1 MKTDSNSKVRVGI
14 IGLGPRGQTL
24 AATIGLLRDEVE
36 ISAICD
42 LNPERVET
50 MRQRLEADNIHPKT
64 YLHSEELLASP
75 EVDGVLI
82 PTSWN
87 AHLPLAIQAVKAGKP
102 VAMEVGGATG
112 CEELWELVR
121 QAEANHANAMM
132 MENCCWGRQELLAL
146 NMARQGLFGELLHCE
161 CGYWHDITWEY
172 ANQDGPVTERG
183 WHNLRRNG
191 DLYPTHGI
199 GPIAKILDINRG
211 NRFLTLSSVSS
222 KARTMSLA
230 TGNKC
235 HFNCGDVTTTII
247 KCANGETVMLSHSV
261 AAPHPYSRRGMVQGT
276 NGIWMEDK
284 GIFIKGISPTEMP
297 IDVAGNPYQEHRW
310 DPIEKFYDEYD
321 HPIWQDFKKNPV
333 GGHGGMDTIAIRN
346 FCKAIADGTE
356 FPIDI
361 YDTATWMCLTAL
373 SEQSVAMG
381 GMPVPVP
388 DFTCG
393 KWVTRKPQK
402 TSLWTL

>member
-1 MKTDSNSKVRVGI
+1 MKHDSNSKVRLGI
-14 IGLGPRGQTL
+14 IGLGPRGETL
-24 AATIGLLRDEVE
+24 AATILLLRDEME
-36 ISAICD
+36 IAAICD
-42 LNPERVET
+42 TNEE
-50 MRQRLEADNIHPKT
+50 RLEAMRCRLAKEGVHPKT
-64 YLHSEELLASP
+64 FLHSADLLALP

-87 AHLPLAIQAVKAGKP
+87 AHLPLAIEALKAGKP
-102 VAMEVGGATG
+102 VATEVGGASS

-121 QAEANHANAMM
+121 QAEAHNANAMM
-132 MENCCWGRQELLAL
+132 MENCCWGRQELLVL
-146 NMARQGLFGELLHCE
+146 NMVRQGLFGELVHCE

-172 ANQDGPVTERG
+172 VNDVGPVSERG

-230 TGNKC
+230 TGGKC

-261 AAPHPYSRRGMVQGT
+261 APPHPYSRRGMVQGT

-321 HPIWQDFKKNPV
+321 HPIWQEFRRNPI
-333 GGHGGMDTIAIRN
+333 GGHGGMDTIALRN
-346 FCKAIADGTE
+346 FCRAIAEDTE

-393 KWVTRKPQK
+393 KWVTRQPQK

>member
-1 MKTDSNSKVRVGI
+1 MSKKKSQKVRVGI
-14 IGLGPRGQTL
+14 IGLGPRGETL
-24 AATIGLLRDEVE
+24 TATILILRDEIDIV
-36 ISAICD
+36 AICD
-42 LNPERVET
+42 MNPERLEA
-50 MRQRLEADNIHPKT
+50 MKQRLAKEGIHPKT
-64 YLHSEELLASP
+64 FLHSEELLALP

-87 AHLPLAIQAVKAGKP
+87 AHLALAIQAVKAGKP

-132 MENCCWGRQELLAL
+132 MENCCWGRQELMAL
-146 NMARQGLFGELLHCE
+146 NMARQGIFGELLHCE
-161 CGYWHDITWEY
+161 CGYWHDITYECTDE
-172 ANQDGPVTERG
+172 NGPLTERG

-211 NRFLTLSSVSS
+211 NRFVSLCSVSS
-222 KARTMSLA
+222 KARTMELA
-230 TGNKC
+230 TKGKF
-235 HFNCGDVTTTII
+235 HFNGGDVTTTII
-247 KCANGETVMLSHSV
+247 KCANGETVMLSHSI

-276 NGIWMEDK
+276 KGIWMENT
-284 GIFIKGISPTEMP
+284 GVFIKGLSTTETL
-297 IDVAGNPYQEHRW
+297 IDVAGNPYERNIW
-310 DPIEKFYDEYD
+310 DPIEKFYDKYD
-321 HPIWQDFKKNPV
+321 HPIWQEFRKNPI
-333 GGHGGMDTIAIRN
+333 GGHNGLDTLALRSFCRAISN
-346 FCKAIADGTE
+346 GTE

-361 YDTATWMCLTAL
+361 YDTAVWMSITAL
-373 SEQSVAMG
+373 SEQSVALG

-393 KWVTRKPQK
+393 KWVTRKPQE
-402 TSLWTL
+402 TSFWTL